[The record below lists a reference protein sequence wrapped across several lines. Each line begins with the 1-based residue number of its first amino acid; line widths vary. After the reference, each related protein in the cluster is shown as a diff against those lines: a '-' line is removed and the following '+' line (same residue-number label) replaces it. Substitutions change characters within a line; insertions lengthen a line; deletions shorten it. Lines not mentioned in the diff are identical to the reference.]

1 MARRSTLA
9 GKSSPGETSMKH
21 RIAIL
26 TLALGLLASASAS
39 AVTIGYRPRTG
50 DIWIDTHLTEINRYG
65 RTDTDYFI
73 DDVVSSFGAPRYFV
87 RDLLTTRRWEP
98 ADVYYACAL
107 AHQLDRPCMDVVRDY
122 GDDRGQGW
130 GVIAQR
136 MGIKP
141 GSAEFHALK
150 GTLNKSDD
158 RYRAH
163 FPGKG
168 NARPATH
175 SGNSGKHAE
184 HGPPSDKGKDH
195 GEHGPPSDKG
205 GKGQGKGKDKGHG
218 H

>member
-1 MARRSTLA
+1 MN
-9 GKSSPGETSMKH
+9 H
-21 RIAIL
+21 RIATL
-26 TLALGLLASASAS
+26 SLALGLLVSTSASAL
-39 AVTIGYRPRTG
+39 TIGYRPRTG

-65 RTDTDYFI
+65 RADNDYFI
-73 DDVVSSFGAPRYFV
+73 NDVVSSFGAPRYFV

-107 AHQLDRPCMDVVRDY
+107 AHQLNRPCMDVVRDY

-150 GTLNKSDD
+150 GTLNKSDG

-163 FPGKG
+163 FPGDGKG
-168 NARPATH
+168 KARPAASGH
-175 SGNSGKHAE
+175 SDHVD
-184 HGPPSDKGKDH
+184 HGPPATPGQGK
-195 GEHGPPSDKG
+195 
-205 GKGQGKGKDKGHG
+205 GKGQGKDKGGKGKDKGHG

>member
-1 MARRSTLA
+1 MNHRLATL
-9 GKSSPGETSMKH
+9 S
-21 RIAIL
+21 
-26 TLALGLLASASAS
+26 LALGLLVSTSASAL
-39 AVTIGYRPRTG
+39 TIGYRPRTG

-65 RTDTDYFI
+65 RADNDYFI

-107 AHQLDRPCMDVVRDY
+107 AHQLNRPCMDVVRDY

-150 GTLNKSDD
+150 GKLNKSDG
-158 RYRAH
+158 RYRAR
-163 FPGKG
+163 FPGDGKG
-168 NARPATH
+168 KSQPAAKGH
-175 SGNSGKHAE
+175 SDHSD
-184 HGPPSDKGKDH
+184 HGPAAAPAK
-195 GEHGPPSDKG
+195 
-205 GKGQGKGKDKGHG
+205 GKGQGKDKGGKGKDKGHG

>member
-1 MARRSTLA
+1 MNN
-9 GKSSPGETSMKH
+9 
-21 RIAIL
+21 RIATL
-26 TLALGLLASASAS
+26 GLALGLLVSTSASAL
-39 AVTIGYRPRTG
+39 TIGYRPRTG

-65 RTDTDYFI
+65 RVDNDYFVN
-73 DDVVSSFGAPRYFV
+73 DVVSSFGAPRYFV

-107 AHQLDRPCMDVVRDY
+107 AHQLNRPCMDVVRDY

-150 GTLNKSDD
+150 GKLNKSDG
-158 RYRAH
+158 RYRARFPGDGKGKPRPAANGRSDH
-163 FPGKG
+163 SDHGPATAPGKG
-168 NARPATH
+168 
-175 SGNSGKHAE
+175 K
-184 HGPPSDKGKDH
+184 
-195 GEHGPPSDKG
+195 
-205 GKGQGKGKDKGHG
+205 GKGQGKEKGGKGKDKGHG

>member
-1 MARRSTLA
+1 MNN
-9 GKSSPGETSMKH
+9 
-21 RIAIL
+21 RIATL
-26 TLALGLLASASAS
+26 GLALGLLVSTSASAL
-39 AVTIGYRPRTG
+39 TIGYRPRTG

-65 RTDTDYFI
+65 RVDNDYFI
-73 DDVVSSFGAPRYFV
+73 NDVVSSFGAPRYFV

-107 AHQLDRPCMDVVRDY
+107 AHQLNRPCMDVVRDY

-150 GTLNKSDD
+150 GKLNKSDG
-158 RYRAH
+158 RYRARFPGDGKGKSH
-163 FPGKG
+163 PSASGRSDHSDHGPAAAPGKG
-168 NARPATH
+168 
-175 SGNSGKHAE
+175 K
-184 HGPPSDKGKDH
+184 
-195 GEHGPPSDKG
+195 
-205 GKGQGKGKDKGHG
+205 GKGQGKEKGGKGKDKGHG

>member
-1 MARRSTLA
+1 MNQR
-9 GKSSPGETSMKH
+9 
-21 RIAIL
+21 IL
-26 TLALGLLASASAS
+26 TLGLALGLVASTAAS

-50 DIWIDTHLTEINRYG
+50 DIWIDTHLTDVNRYG
-65 RTDTDYFI
+65 RMDNDWFI

-107 AHQLDRPCMDVVRDY
+107 AHQVNRPCMDIVRDY

-150 GTLNKSDD
+150 GTLDRSNG
-158 RYRAH
+158 RYRAR
-163 FPGKG
+163 FPDG
-168 NARPATH
+168 P
-175 SGNSGKHAE
+175 GNSGKGKGRTDTVPAS
-184 HGPPSDKGKDH
+184 GKGKGNQDQ
-195 GEHGPPSDKG
+195 GQ
-205 GKGQGKGKDKGHG
+205 GQGKGKDKGGQGQGKGKGHG

>member
-1 MARRSTLA
+1 
-9 GKSSPGETSMKH
+9 MKH
-21 RIAIL
+21 RTLIL
-26 TLALGLLASASAS
+26 GLALGLLASTTAS

-50 DIWIDTHLTEINRYG
+50 DIWIDTHLTDVNRYG
-65 RTDTDYFI
+65 RMDNEWFI

-107 AHQLDRPCMDVVRDY
+107 AHQVNRPCMDVVRDY

-130 GVIAQR
+130 GVIAKR

-150 GTLNKSDD
+150 GKLDRSDG

-163 FPGKG
+163 FPG
-168 NARPATH
+168 
-175 SGNSGKHAE
+175 NSGKGRTDVAPASGSGKGKGNQGQE
-184 HGPPSDKGKDH
+184 HGQGQGQGK
-195 GEHGPPSDKG
+195 DKG
-205 GKGQGKGKDKGHG
+205 GQGQGQGKGKDKGHG

>member
-1 MARRSTLA
+1 
-9 GKSSPGETSMKH
+9 MKH
-21 RIAIL
+21 RIATL
-26 TLALGLLASASAS
+26 SLALGLLASTGASAL
-39 AVTIGYRPRTG
+39 TIGYRPRTG
-50 DIWIDTHLTEINRYG
+50 DIWIDTHLTDINRYG
-65 RTDTDYFI
+65 RADNDYFI

-107 AHQLDRPCMDVVRDY
+107 AHQLNRPCMDVVRDY

-150 GTLNKSDD
+150 GNLNKSDG

-163 FPGKG
+163 FPGDHGAKS
-168 NARPATH
+168 ATH
-175 SGNSGKHAE
+175 PGNSGQ
-184 HGPPSDKGKDH
+184 DH

-205 GKGQGKGKDKGHG
+205 KGQGQGQGKGKSGDKGGKGQGQGKDKGHG
-218 H
+218 HGH

>member
-1 MARRSTLA
+1 
-9 GKSSPGETSMKH
+9 MKH
-21 RIAIL
+21 RIATL
-26 TLALGLLASASAS
+26 TLALGLLATTAAS

-50 DIWIDTHLTEINRYG
+50 DIWIDTHLTDINRYG
-65 RTDTDYFI
+65 RADSDYFI

-87 RDLLTTRRWEP
+87 RDLLVTRRWEP

-150 GTLNKSDD
+150 GKLNKSDD

-163 FPGKG
+163 FPGNHDVHPTSHPG
-168 NARPATH
+168 NAGSDH
-175 SGNSGKHAE
+175 GE
-184 HGPPSDKGKDH
+184 HGPPSDKGKGH
-195 GEHGPPSDKG
+195 GDHGPPSDKGDKG

>member
-1 MARRSTLA
+1 MN
-9 GKSSPGETSMKH
+9 H
-21 RIAIL
+21 RIATL
-26 TLALGLLASASAS
+26 SLALGLLVSTSASAL
-39 AVTIGYRPRTG
+39 TIGYRPRTG

-65 RTDTDYFI
+65 RADNDYFI
-73 DDVVSSFGAPRYFV
+73 NDVVSSFGAPRYFV

-107 AHQLDRPCMDVVRDY
+107 AHQLNRPCMDVVRDY

-150 GTLNKSDD
+150 GTLNKSDG
-158 RYRAH
+158 RYRAR
-163 FPGKG
+163 FPGDGKG
-168 NARPATH
+168 KGKANPAASGH
-175 SGNSGKHAE
+175 SDHVD
-184 HGPPSDKGKDH
+184 HGPAVDQGK
-195 GEHGPPSDKG
+195 
-205 GKGQGKGKDKGHG
+205 GKGQGKGKDKGGKGKDKGHG

>member
-1 MARRSTLA
+1 MNN
-9 GKSSPGETSMKH
+9 
-21 RIAIL
+21 RIATL
-26 TLALGLLASASAS
+26 GLALGLLVSTSASAL
-39 AVTIGYRPRTG
+39 TIGYRPRTG

-65 RTDTDYFI
+65 RVDNDYFI
-73 DDVVSSFGAPRYFV
+73 NDVVSSFGAPRYFV

-107 AHQLDRPCMDVVRDY
+107 AHQLNRPCMDVVRDY

-150 GTLNKSDD
+150 GKLNKSDG
-158 RYRAH
+158 RYRARFPGDGKGKSH
-163 FPGKG
+163 PSASGSSDHSDHGPAAAPGKG
-168 NARPATH
+168 
-175 SGNSGKHAE
+175 K
-184 HGPPSDKGKDH
+184 
-195 GEHGPPSDKG
+195 
-205 GKGQGKGKDKGHG
+205 GKGQGKEKGGKGKDKGHG

>member
-1 MARRSTLA
+1 
-9 GKSSPGETSMKH
+9 MKH
-21 RIAIL
+21 RIL
-26 TLALGLLASASAS
+26 TLGLALGLLASTSAS

-50 DIWIDTHLTEINRYG
+50 DIWIDTHLTDINRYG
-65 RTDTDYFI
+65 RMDNDWFI
-73 DDVVSSFGAPRYFV
+73 DDVVASFGAPRYFV

-107 AHQLDRPCMDVVRDY
+107 AHQVNRPCMDVVRDY

-141 GSAEFHALK
+141 GSEAFHALK
-150 GTLNKSDD
+150 GKLDKSDG

-163 FPGKG
+163 FPGG
-168 NARPATH
+168 P
-175 SGNSGKHAE
+175 GQSGKG
-184 HGPPSDKGKDH
+184 HGTAAPAANPGNPGH
-195 GEHGPPSDKG
+195 GQGQ
-205 GKGQGKGKDKGHG
+205 GQGKGKDKGKDKDGHGNGQGKDKGHG